1 MSHSTRPS
9 HIPSKRSDTTT
20 TLVDSL
26 PSNTS
31 FHSHGDDGIIVFDDK
46 TEDLCLK
53 ARDLSRENVM
63 RTSKMRL
70 DSTPRSS
77 MQCTS
82 RSTRP
87 SHIPSKRS
95 DTVATLVDSLT
106 SNTSFHTHGDDEII
120 SSNVETEDLCPKA
133 EKAFGENV
141 LRTLRTRLDLAPQSS
156 MQSTSHS
163 TRPSN
168 IPLKRSDTVATL
180 VDSFTSSTSFLA
192 LGDDGFIAFDDE
204 TRDLCPKAKEVS
216 GDIL

>member
-77 MQCTS
+77 MQCT

-106 SNTSFHTHGDDEII
+106 SSTSFHTHGDDEII

-168 IPLKRSDTVATL
+168 IPSKRSDTVATL

>member
-1 MSHSTRPS
+1 MT
-9 HIPSKRSDTTT
+9 
-20 TLVDSL
+20 
-26 PSNTS
+26 SNTS
-31 FHSHGDDGIIVFDDK
+31 FDTHGDDGIIASDDK

-53 ARDLSRENVM
+53 AREVSRENVV
-63 RTSKMRL
+63 RTSETML
-70 DSTPRSS
+70 YSTPRSS
-77 MQCTS
+77 MQSTS
-82 RSTRP
+82 RSTGP
-87 SHIPSKRS
+87 NHIPSKRS

-106 SNTSFHTHGDDEII
+106 SSTSFHTHGDDEII

-168 IPLKRSDTVATL
+168 IPSKRLDTVATL